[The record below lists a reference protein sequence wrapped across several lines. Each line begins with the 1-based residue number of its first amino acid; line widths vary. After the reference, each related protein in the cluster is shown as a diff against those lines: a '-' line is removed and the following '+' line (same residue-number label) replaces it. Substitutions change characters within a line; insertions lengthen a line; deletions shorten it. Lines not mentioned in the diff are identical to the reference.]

1 MNRHIAAALINYK
14 NTPLTIRCIESLK
27 ESGINDIIVIDNSA
41 DAEEQNKIEVA
52 VQKLENEVDAIRLIV
67 LSENVGF
74 SKGIN
79 IAIEK
84 LSVTE
89 PQYILLINNDA
100 YFSGISIDLLINEME
115 QQGAEFLSCAE
126 SNRRFFYNRYLGILT
141 RKALPG
147 SFQYLHGSCILYHF
161 QKNKE
166 LRFDEEFFLYGEDV
180 ELSWRI
186 SKEHKNIVFSKLC
199 VEHEGGA
206 SSISRS
212 LFYEYHINR
221 GHYLLAKKLSRN
233 TPDYLISL
241 VMKFP
246 VLLARSIYRSIKTI
260 SLFPLFGFFLS
271 PFEITLRA

>member
-1 MNRHIAAALINYK
+1 MNRHVAAALINYK

-27 ESGINDIIVIDNSA
+27 KSGVNDITVIDNSA
-41 DAEEQNKIEVA
+41 DTEEQNKIKVA
-52 VQKLENEVDAIRLIV
+52 VKKFENEVDAIRLIV
-67 LSENVGF
+67 SSVNIGF

-79 IAIEK
+79 TAIET

-89 PQYILLINNDA
+89 PQYLLLINNDA
-100 YFSGISIDLLINEME
+100 YFSDTSIDLSIDEME

-126 SNRRFFYNRYLGILT
+126 SNRRLFYNRYLGVLT
-141 RKALPG
+141 QKALPG

-161 QKNKE
+161 QKNRN

-186 SKEHKNIVFSKLC
+186 AKEHKNIVFSRLC

-206 SSISRS
+206 SSSKRS

-221 GHYLLAKKLSRN
+221 GHFLLAKKLAGN
-233 TPDYLISL
+233 TPDYLFSL
-241 VMKFP
+241 AIKLP
-246 VLLARSIYRSIKTI
+246 SLLARSVYRSIKMFSVI
-260 SLFPLFGFFLS
+260 PLLGFILC
-271 PFEITLRA
+271 PFKITLRA